1 VLYLILNS
9 KEMIEILEIL
19 KYTIPG
25 LIVLLTAYLL
35 LKTFFENYNTHESK
49 DLKLKIDE
57 IRLQLKHEDRRVI
70 TPIRLQAYERVIL
83 FCERISPQSLIFR
96 VKKPGQTNVQL
107 QTELLRTIRDE
118 AEHNLSQQ
126 LYINKDTW
134 KIVKQSKEET
144 IKIVNQASTKVDPKG
159 DSSELS
165 KAIFEIMA
173 ELGNPPTD
181 KAIEQMK
188 TDVQKYF

>member
-1 VLYLILNS
+1 
-9 KEMIEILEIL
+9 
-19 KYTIPG
+19 
-25 LIVLLTAYLL
+25 
-35 LKTFFENYNTHESK
+35 
-49 DLKLKIDE
+49 
-57 IRLQLKHEDRRVI
+57 
-70 TPIRLQAYERVIL
+70 
-83 FCERISPQSLIFR
+83 

>member
-1 VLYLILNS
+1 
-9 KEMIEILEIL
+9 MIEILEIL

-165 KAIFEIMA
+165 KAIFELLA

-188 TDVQKYF
+188 TDVQKFF